1 MKITHFTTYPNQGGA
16 GIAAWRLVHGLRS
29 RGVDADLVGIWKF
42 GITDEP
48 GQQNFAY
55 DRKLAHRLWRV
66 ARRFQVDQLNKKLP
80 SSSSRGG
87 MPFYSDLSPL
97 GQPMLESATGADI
110 VHLHWVCDFIDY
122 EYFFSKLPVGVP
134 IFWTLHDMNPFTGG
148 CIYSMGCQ
156 RFQEACGKCPLLG
169 AELAD
174 DESARLLQ
182 RKVQAL
188 APHLHNLFVITPSQ
202 WLGNLA
208 QKSRVFRGAKFR
220 VVPNGVDL
228 EIYHPHRRK
237 HGRAMI
243 SATEEDQVILFV
255 AASLRQNLKGGPLF
269 IEAWKELEARG
280 VKTKVV
286 CIGDSTEFEAPESWQ
301 LLSFAQDEKGKA
313 EIFAAADILVVPSEE
328 DNYPNVICEALA
340 SGVPVV
346 GSCVGG
352 IPELVLDGITGF
364 TFKNRSAVC
373 LADTLQSLLKVFPEE
388 RASWSEICHRFA
400 CETFPSSKIIEDH
413 LSLYRQAIEQ
423 RHKQLNFTAKT
434 RSFI

>member
-1 MKITHFTTYPNQGGA
+1 MAQMKITHFTTYPNQGGA

-66 ARRFQVDQLNKKLP
+66 ARRFQVDRLNKKLP

-122 EYFFSKLPVGVP
+122 EYFFSNLPVGVP

-148 CIYSMGCQ
+148 CIYSRGCQ

-169 AELAD
+169 AASSG
-174 DESARLLQ
+174 DESSRGLQ
-182 RKVQAL
+182 RKIKAL
-188 APHLHNLFVITPSQ
+188 APHLPNLCVITPSQ

-208 QKSRVFRGAKFR
+208 QKSRVFRGAQFR

-243 SATEEDQVILFV
+243 SATDDDRVLLFV
-255 AASLRQNLKGGPLF
+255 AASLRQTLKGGPLF

-286 CIGDSTEFEAPESWQ
+286 CVGDSNEFEAPESWQ
-301 LLSFAQDEKGKA
+301 LLRFPQDEKGKA

-340 SGVPVV
+340 CGVPVI
-346 GSCVGG
+346 GSHVGG
-352 IPELVLDGITGF
+352 IPELVLDGVTGY
-364 TFKNRSAVC
+364 TFMERTPVC
-373 LADTLQSLLKVFPEE
+373 MANSLQSLLEE
-388 RASWSEICHRFA
+388 MPAERSLWSEKCLRFA
-400 CETFPSSKIIEDH
+400 NNTFDFPIVFKNYIKLYNII
-413 LSLYRQAIEQ
+413 
-423 RHKQLNFTAKT
+423 
-434 RSFI
+434 

>member
-66 ARRFQVDQLNKKLP
+66 ARRFQAERLNKKLP
-80 SSSSRGG
+80 SSSSRGD

-148 CIYSMGCQ
+148 CIHSMGCQ

-169 AELAD
+169 AALAD

-208 QKSRVFRGAKFR
+208 QKSRVFRSAQFR

-228 EIYHPHRRK
+228 EIYHPQRRK
-237 HGRAMI
+237 LGRAMI
-243 SATEEDQVILFV
+243 SATNEDRVILFV
-255 AASLRQNLKGGPLF
+255 AGSLRQTLKGGPLF

-280 VKTKVV
+280 VKTRVV
-286 CIGDSTEFEAPESWQ
+286 CVGDSRGFEAPGSWQ
-301 LLSFAQDEKGKA
+301 LLSFAEEEKEKA
-313 EIFAAADILVVPSEE
+313 TIFAAADVLVVPSEVE
-328 DNYPNVICEALA
+328 NYPNVICEALA
-340 SGVPVV
+340 CGVPVV
-346 GSCVGG
+346 GSHVGG
-352 IPELVLDGITGF
+352 IPELVLDGRTGF
-364 TFKNRSAVC
+364 TFQERSAVC
-373 LADTLQSLLKVFPEE
+373 LADTLHRLL
-388 RASWSEICHRFA
+388 
-400 CETFPSSKIIEDH
+400 ETFPGERAAWRNRCREFAEKTFCMTDIEDRHIH
-413 LSLYRQAIEQ
+413 LYEEAGVNLETVLA
-423 RHKQLNFTAKT
+423 
-434 RSFI
+434 